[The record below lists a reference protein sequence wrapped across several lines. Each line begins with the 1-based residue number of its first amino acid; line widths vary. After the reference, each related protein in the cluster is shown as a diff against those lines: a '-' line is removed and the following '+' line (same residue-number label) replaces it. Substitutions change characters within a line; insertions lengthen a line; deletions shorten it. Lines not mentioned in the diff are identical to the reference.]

1 MPGEGLALSPRAA
14 RWMVLGEWRANPARA
29 LTAALAIA
37 IGVALGLAVHLI
49 NASALNEFSRAVS
62 TVNGAAEMQVRA
74 ATPAGFE
81 ERLYPIAART
91 EGVEAVS
98 PVVELR
104 AASGGTTLTLLG
116 LDVLRASE
124 VTPSLLGRATG
135 GGAPFD
141 EASAFLSQAALDALG
156 LKPGAPV
163 RLQANGRTADFRVA
177 GVLSAVEGERRLA
190 VVDIAAAQWRFASL
204 GRLQR
209 LDLKLA
215 EGADP
220 SRVARALALHL
231 PADAQLTTPEDQGRS
246 SDALSRAYRVNLNML
261 ALMALL
267 TGAFLVFSAQ
277 SLSVARRRSQFALL
291 RVLGVGRGALLIQVL
306 LEGAVIGGLGAIAGL
321 GLGVLAAA
329 GALRVLGGDLGGGY
343 FQGERPELVF
353 EPLAAGIFLLLGFA
367 AALLGSLAPA
377 REAARAQPA
386 VALKNAGD
394 PVDPR
399 VRPKARLALL
409 LLAAGGLAALGPPIG
424 GVPVLGYAAMALML
438 AGGVAA
444 MPWLARLVLGPLH
457 RREFGVPPL
466 DLALKRLW
474 GAPSQAAVAL
484 CGIVASTSL
493 MIAMAVMVTSFRGS
507 VDQWLVDILPADV
520 YLRVEGGG
528 GFDPAVQRRLAS
540 VSGVEAITFSSAT
553 PLRLDP
559 EKPAVELIV
568 RGATTLPLIGA
579 AQAAPAGEVAA
590 FVSEPAALVY
600 GWERG
605 QRISLPFGPQ
615 GRTQVFVAG
624 VWRDYA
630 RQFGAVA
637 ISDADYSRLTGDPN
651 RSEVAVELAPGADVA
666 AVRQQLRA
674 ALPADLAPRVALAE
688 PRQLRALALRIFD
701 RSFAVT
707 YVLEGVAIV
716 VGLAGVAATFSAQ
729 TLARAKEFG
738 MLRHLGVTR
747 GQVVAMLAAEGGLLG
762 AVGVVAGIGL
772 GLVMSQVLIHVVN
785 PQSFHWTMS
794 TILPWRLFAVVAG
807 ALVVSA
813 AGAALLAGR
822 RAVSGEAVRAVRED
836 W

>member
-1 MPGEGLALSPRAA
+1 MPADGPALAPRAA
-14 RWMVLGEWRANPARA
+14 RWMVFGEWRANPARA

-37 IGVALGLAVHLI
+37 VGVALGLAVHLI

-62 TVNGAAEMQVRA
+62 TVNGDAEMQVRS
-74 ATPAGFE
+74 ATPAGFD
-81 ERLYPIAART
+81 ERLYPVAART
-91 EGVEAVS
+91 EGVAAVS
-98 PVVELR
+98 PVVEL
-104 AASGGTTLTLLG
+104 AAAAGSTNLTLLG
-116 LDVLRASE
+116 LDVLRAAE
-124 VTPSLLGRATG
+124 VTPSLLGATSSG
-135 GGAPFD
+135 DAPFD
-141 EASAFLSQAALDALG
+141 EGSAFLSQAALDG
-156 LKPGAPV
+156 LRLRTGQRV
-163 RLQANGRTADFRVA
+163 RLQANGRAADFRIA
-177 GVLSAVEGERRLA
+177 GVLSGVQGERRLA
-190 VVDIAAAQWRFASL
+190 VIDIAAAQWRFDGL

-220 SRVARALALHL
+220 RRVSRALAARL
-231 PADAQLTTPEDQGRS
+231 PPDAQLSTPEDEGRR

-267 TGAFLVFSAQ
+267 TGAFLVYSAQ
-277 SLSVARRRSQFALL
+277 SLSVARRRAQFALL
-291 RVLGVGRGALLIQVL
+291 RVLGVGQRALLIQVL
-306 LEGAVIGGLGAIAGL
+306 VEGAAIGTLGAFAGL
-321 GLGVLAAA
+321 GLGALAAA
-329 GALRVLGGDLGGGY
+329 GALQVLGGDLGGGY
-343 FQGERPELVF
+343 FEGERPALVF
-353 EPLAAGIFLLLGFA
+353 QPLAAAVFLGLGFA
-367 AALLGSLAPA
+367 AALLGSAVPA

-394 PVDPR
+394 PIDPR
-399 VRPKARLALL
+399 VRPKAWPALALL
-409 LLAAGGLAALGPPIG
+409 ALGALAALGPAIG

-444 MPWLARLVLGPLH
+444 MPWLARIVLGPLH
-457 RREFGVPPL
+457 RREYGVPPL

-507 VDQWLVDILPADV
+507 VDAWLEDILPADI
-520 YLRVEGGG
+520 YLRVEGAG
-528 GFDPAVQRRLAS
+528 GFDPETQRRLAA
-540 VSGVEAITFSSAT
+540 VSDVDGIEFSRTTS
-553 PLRLDP
+553 LRLDP
-559 EKPAVELIV
+559 ARPPVELIV
-568 RGATTLPLIGA
+568 RDPDTLPLLGSSR
-579 AQAAPAGEVAA
+579 AAPAGEVAA
-590 FVSEPAALVY
+590 YVSEPAALVY
-600 GWERG
+600 GWRPGEHVD
-605 QRISLPFGPQ
+605 LPFGAG
-615 GRTQVFVAG
+615 GRTRVVVAG

-637 ISDADYSRLTGDPN
+637 ISDADHRRLTGDPT
-651 RSEVAVELAPGADVA
+651 RTEAAVELAPGADVA
-666 AVRQQLRA
+666 AVRERLRA
-674 ALPADLAPRVALAE
+674 ALPVELAPRVALAE

-707 YVLEGVAIV
+707 YVLEGVAIL

-747 GQVVAMLAAEGGLLG
+747 GQVIAMLAAEGALLG

-794 TILPWRLFAVVAG
+794 TILPWRLFATVAA

-822 RAVSGEAVRAVRED
+822 QAVSGEAVRAVRED